1 MNKRKIQVT
10 KIVQFI
16 LGLMMVGSFLFFV
29 LGQVFLPA
37 ENNIEESTF
46 RLFQSDWVRI
56 MPDGTQIPVSV
67 PGECGAKHG
76 EWVTIETKLPQNQED
91 TSICVRSMQQEL
103 KIYVGDELR
112 KEYSTLDTQPFGK
125 TSTLTYVFFPVY
137 ANDAGDTLRIEFMS
151 DSAYF
156 SKW

>member
-46 RLFQSDWVRI
+46 RLFQS
-56 MPDGTQIPVSV
+56 GCFV
-67 PGECGAKHG
+67 P
-76 EWVTIETKLPQNQED
+76 
-91 TSICVRSMQQEL
+91 
-103 KIYVGDELR
+103 
-112 KEYSTLDTQPFGK
+112 
-125 TSTLTYVFFPVY
+125 
-137 ANDAGDTLRIEFMS
+137 
-151 DSAYF
+151 
-156 SKW
+156 